1 VRPCPAPQGPSCV
14 ETQGTGPIL
23 SNCTLPR
30 NPSNKRLCL
39 YSPIPVLPLST
50 SGVPVIVP
58 RTLPSPVRAEDTL
71 AATVKI
77 AVAVPKAN
85 VPQHRASPSP
95 VVAKGAVAATAKQA
109 VARSWAHALPSPVGA
124 QGTVAATVQRAV
136 ASCGVNSLSSPVSA
150 KGTVAAAA
158 QRAVARS
165 GVHASPSPV
174 VAKGLLAA
182 TANVAMAVPAIASA
196 SLPASGPYRL
206 RPDNLSKS
214 ALSSALLLD
223 SGVSFKDLCIRHRGD
238 SCLANTT
245 LLPHSAAPILAA
257 LHRTSG
263 PKPNATQQPSAAPT
277 RAPTNTSSSCAPS
290 SSI

>member
-1 VRPCPAPQGPSCV
+1 VG
-14 ETQGTGPIL
+14 TQGTGPIL
-23 SNCTLPR
+23 SNCTLPP

-39 YSPIPVLPLST
+39 YSPFPVLPLPT

-95 VVAKGAVAATAKQA
+95 VVAKGAVAAIAKQA
-109 VARSWAHALPSPVGA
+109 VASSRAHALPSPVGA
-124 QGTVAATVQRAV
+124 HGTVAATVQRAV

-158 QRAVARS
+158 QRAAARS

-182 TANVAMAVPAIASA
+182 TANVAVAVPAIASA

-206 RPDNLSKS
+206 RPDNLGQHCRRPCCSTPAFPSKTCVS
-214 ALSSALLLD
+214 AIAETRVWPIPRYS
-223 SGVSFKDLCIRHRGD
+223 H
-238 SCLANTT
+238 T
-245 LLPHSAAPILAA
+245 LLRLFL
-257 LHRTSG
+257 LHFGPQVHQPTSHQTSG
-263 PKPNATQQPSAAPT
+263 PKPNATQQPNAAPT
-277 RAPTNTSSSCAPS
+277 RVPMSTSSSCAPS